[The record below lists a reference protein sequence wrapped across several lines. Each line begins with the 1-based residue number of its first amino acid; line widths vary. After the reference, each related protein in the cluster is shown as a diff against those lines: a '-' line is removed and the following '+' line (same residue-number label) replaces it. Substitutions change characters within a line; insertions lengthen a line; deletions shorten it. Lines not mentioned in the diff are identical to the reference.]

1 MINFLML
8 GTNDLS
14 LSSKFYDAILLPLDI
29 IRVLETDRYVGYAK
43 KNDPKNIALYI
54 TIPYDKNKATNGN
67 GTMVGLLANSKT
79 KVDQFH
85 QNALNHGA
93 VNEGLP
99 GARHGKDYYCYIR
112 DLDGNKITVFAID

>member
-1 MINFLML
+1 ML

-14 LSSKFYDAILLPLDI
+14 LSSKFYDVILSPLDI

-43 KNDPKNIALYI
+43 KNDSKNISLYI

-79 KVDQFH
+79 KVDQFY
-85 QNALNHGA
+85 QNSEN
-93 VNEGLP
+93 
-99 GARHGKDYYCYIR
+99 
-112 DLDGNKITVFAID
+112 

>member
-1 MINFLML
+1 M
-8 GTNDLS
+8 S
-14 LSSKFYDAILLPLDI
+14 FYLIILLLFSSTFSSETI
-29 IRVLETDRYVGYAK
+29 GLVMKQKGRVDY
-43 KNDPKNIALYI
+43 
-54 TIPYDKNKATNGN
+54 IPYDKNKATNGN

-112 DLDGNKITVFAID
+112 DLDGNKITVFSID